1 MSKEGPAR
9 EVRTA
14 PKLNVLPERD
24 DRSGVFRLGRVK
36 ADHHAVRTMR
46 HKIAAVLV
54 AIPIDG
60 LDEADLE
67 ALDGQVLLVVAKSAA
82 DRDAT

>member
-1 MSKEGPAR
+1 
-9 EVRTA
+9 
-14 PKLNVLPERD
+14 
-24 DRSGVFRLGRVK
+24 
-36 ADHHAVRTMR
+36 MR
-46 HKIAAVLV
+46 HKIAAVLA
-54 AIPIDG
+54 AIPVDG